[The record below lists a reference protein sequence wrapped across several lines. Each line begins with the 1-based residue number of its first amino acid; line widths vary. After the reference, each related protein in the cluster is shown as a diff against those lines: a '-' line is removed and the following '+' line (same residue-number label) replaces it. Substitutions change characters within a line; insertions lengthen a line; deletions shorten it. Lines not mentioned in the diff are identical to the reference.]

1 MQIPTRAK
9 PIVNN
14 QLVRR
19 IVALTWR
26 DVVIVLI
33 PILLMI
39 LAAGW
44 ATVKLLQPAPPD
56 TLVILGGPEGS
67 SFQATAEKYKK
78 IISAHGIRVKV
89 VNTDGSDEN
98 LKLLMNKKVAADV
111 ALVQDGLADPDES
124 KTLMTLGTLY
134 VQPVLV
140 FYRNAKDIDHI
151 PQLKGSRVAIGPE
164 GSGTNVLASKILE
177 ENDLNKTNTT
187 ILEIDGDD
195 AVEALFNKKVDA
207 IFVMGELIRGK
218 KVRELMQ
225 TPGIKLMS
233 FRQADG
239 YLRRMRFLSRLV
251 APEGS
256 FDLAMNLPPNDIKLI
271 GTPVELVAREGL
283 HPAISDLLI
292 AAAREVHGKA
302 GMFRNANE
310 FPIAAEREFRLS
322 EDAKRYYASGSPF
335 LYKRVP
341 FWLASLVDRMILI
354 LVPLAIVLIPASR
367 LLAPL
372 YRWRMRSK
380 IYRWY
385 GTLMMIE
392 REMSR
397 AQSAEQLAK
406 IQSQLEQI
414 EAAVNSMHTPL
425 AFADQ
430 LYVLREHIGMVRQRF
445 VLISSGAIATDV
457 TDGPQEQAA

>member
-1 MQIPTRAK
+1 MKTDTTNNNS
-9 PIVNN
+9 PIFKKT
-14 QLVRR
+14 LVKR
-19 IVALTWR
+19 VFELTWK
-26 DVVIVLI
+26 DIVIVLI
-33 PILLMI
+33 PIALLI
-39 LAAGW
+39 IAAGW
-44 ATVKLLQPAPPD
+44 ATVTLIQPAPPN

-67 SFQATAEKYKK
+67 SFQVTAEKYKK

-98 LKLLMNKKVAADV
+98 LQLLMNKKNAADV
-111 ALVQDGLADPDES
+111 ALVQNGLADTAET
-124 KTLMTLGTLY
+124 KALMSLGTLY

-140 FYRNAKDIDHI
+140 FYRGTKDIDHI

-187 ILEIDGDD
+187 MLEMDGDD
-195 AVEALFNKKVDA
+195 AIEALLNKKVDA
-207 IFVMGELIRGK
+207 IFVMSELIRGK
-218 KVRELMQ
+218 KIRELMQ
-225 TPGIKLMS
+225 APGIKLMS
-233 FRQADG
+233 FRHADG

-256 FDLAMNLPPNDIKLI
+256 FDLGLNLPPADVQLI

-292 AAAREVHGKA
+292 AAAREIHGKA

-310 FPIAAEREFRLS
+310 FPVAVEREFRLS
-322 EDAKRYYASGSPF
+322 DDAKRYYASGSPF
-335 LYKRVP
+335 LYKRLP
-341 FWLASLVDRMILI
+341 FWLASLVDRLLLI
-354 LVPLAIVLIPASR
+354 FVPLAIVLIPASR

-372 YRWRMRSK
+372 YRWRVRSK

-385 GTLMMIE
+385 GALMLIE

-397 AQSAEQLAK
+397 ANSADQLNK

-414 EAAVNSMHTPL
+414 ESAVNDMHTPL

-430 LYVLREHIGMVRQRF
+430 LYVLREHIGFVRRRF
-445 VLISSGAIATDV
+445 AMINIQVPESTQ
-457 TDGPQEQAA
+457 PQEQAA